1 MEYVLRNGETETS
14 VDVIDT
20 GKLEK
25 DREDRL
31 RAYQYA
37 MEEIQKRKSENQ

>member
-20 GKLEK
+20 KKLEK
-25 DREDRL
+25 DRVDRL
-31 RAYQYA
+31 RAYQSA
-37 MEEIQKRKSENQ
+37 MEEIQRKKPEHQ